1 VNFEG
6 RVKMTTRIRFRSESK
21 VLNYNSD
28 LEKRR
33 EGKDLRRGIGRWGK
47 FGSAA
52 QWFSRGGK
60 NWFTY
65 SRLDQTEFSRRLEEV
80 KKHGDQSFSVGTRS
94 LARGYYEAGIERK
107 VERLIFESTES
118 D

>member
-6 RVKMTTRIRFRSESK
+6 RVKMTTRIRFKCESK
-21 VLNYNSD
+21 VINYNSD

-33 EGKDLRRGIGRWGK
+33 EGKYLRRGIGRWGK
-47 FGSAA
+47 FGSVA

-65 SRLDQTEFSRRLEEV
+65 SRLDHTEFSRRLEELKTTWRPIV
-80 KKHGDQSFSVGTRS
+80 PCWHEIVGSRLLRS
-94 LARGYYEAGIERK
+94 RHEKK

>member
-1 VNFEG
+1 LKVE
-6 RVKMTTRIRFRSESK
+6 VKMTTRNRFRRESK
-21 VLNYNSD
+21 VINRNVD

-33 EGKDLRRGIGRWGK
+33 EGEDLRGGIGRRGK
-47 FGSAA
+47 FGSVA

-65 SRLDQTEFSRRLEEV
+65 SRLGHTEFSRRLEGLKTTWRPIVQCWPEI
-80 KKHGDQSFSVGTRS
+80 VGSRLSRS
-94 LARGYYEAGIERK
+94 RQEKK

-118 D
+118 N